1 MATEEKGKE
10 EQQPKKKI
18 TKTAAIQRYLKRRPD
33 AKPREIVAALAKKG
47 IEVTPATVSTI
58 KNQMKNK
65 GLLGSTTATATTKA
79 ARKTTSRRGRRPGRP
94 KASAAANDT
103 LEMLKQAKSLAETAG
118 GVDKAKK
125 LLDALAELQA

>member
-65 GLLGSTTATATTKA
+65 GLLGGATATTKA

>member
-1 MATEEKGKE
+1 MATEQKGKE
-10 EQQPKKKI
+10 EQSRKKV
-18 TKTAAIQRYLKRRPD
+18 TKTAAIQRYLKRHPD
-33 AKPREIVAALAKKG
+33 AKPREIVAALTKKG

-58 KNQMKNK
+58 KSQMKNK
-65 GLLGSTTATATTKA
+65 GLLGGAAASAKPKA
-79 ARKTTSRRGRRPGRP
+79 GRRGRRPGRP
-94 KASAAANDT
+94 KSGAAAGAT

>member
-1 MATEEKGKE
+1 MASEEKGKE

-65 GLLGSTTATATTKA
+65 GLLGAAPTATKT

-94 KASAAANDT
+94 KASAAAGTT

>member
-1 MATEEKGKE
+1 MATEQKGKE
-10 EQQPKKKI
+10 ETPKKKV
-18 TKTAAIQRYLKRRPD
+18 TKTAAIQRYLKRKPD

-47 IEVTPATVSTI
+47 IQVTPATVSTI

-65 GLLGSTTATATTKA
+65 GLLPAAGGTAKPKRATASA
-79 ARKTTSRRGRRPGRP
+79 RRGRKPGRP
-94 KASAAANDT
+94 RQAEANTT
-103 LEMLKQAKSLAETAG
+103 LDMLKQAKSLAESAG

>member
-65 GLLGSTTATATTKA
+65 GLLGGTTATTKA